1 MHSKDI
7 THRDLK
13 LENIM
18 ITKQSGQIVIKI
30 LDFGNSSLSKDSV
43 IMSELCGTLFY
54 IAPEVL

>member
-43 IMSELCGTLFY
+43 MSELCGTLFY